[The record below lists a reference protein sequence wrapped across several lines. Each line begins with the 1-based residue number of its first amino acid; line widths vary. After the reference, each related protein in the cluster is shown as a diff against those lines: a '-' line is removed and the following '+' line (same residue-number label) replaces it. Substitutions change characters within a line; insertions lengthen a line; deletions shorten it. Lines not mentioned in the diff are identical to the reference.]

1 MNPTLVVLGQ
11 IKMVGFG
18 TMRFVRHPRYKN
30 LPRMKSFGD
39 EVSREEQELEFDEAF
54 DRVVEALSRVYLVDS
69 GDRGEIQGAPISMSR
84 YFDPCLQHT
93 IVVYRKAWHSD
104 VVRIL
109 HEVLQTL
116 PAGWTFAIDVSGS
129 PGQAYIVVEADGT
142 VHGWSDYSA
151 RSTLTAFGFEKLEGL
166 LKCGWFWITS
176 VYDDWR
182 RGLRLWA
189 LKRKMKNI
197 RIEDLVQ
204 YNKD

>member
-1 MNPTLVVLGQ
+1 
-11 IKMVGFG
+11 
-18 TMRFVRHPRYKN
+18 
-30 LPRMKSFGD
+30 MKSFGED
-39 EVSREEQELEFDEAF
+39 STREEKEREFDEAF
-54 DRVVEALSRVYLVDS
+54 DRVVEALSEVYLVDS

-93 IVVYRKAWHSD
+93 IVVYPKAWHPD

-116 PAGWTFAIDVSGS
+116 PAGWTFAIDVSDS

-151 RSTLTAFGFEKLEGL
+151 RSTITAFGFKELEGS
-166 LKCGWFWITS
+166 LKCACFWITS
-176 VYDDWR
+176 AIDVWHR
-182 RGLRLWA
+182 ELRW
-189 LKRKMKNI
+189 KSFRKKIKNT
-197 RIEDLVQ
+197 RVEDLVQ

>member
-1 MNPTLVVLGQ
+1 
-11 IKMVGFG
+11 
-18 TMRFVRHPRYKN
+18 
-30 LPRMKSFGD
+30 MKSFGE
-39 EVSREEQELEFDEAF
+39 EVSREEQEREFDEAF
-54 DRVVEALSRVYLVDS
+54 DRVVEALGEAYLVDS

-93 IVVYRKAWHSD
+93 IVVYPKAWHPD

-109 HEVLQTL
+109 HEVLETL
-116 PAGWTFAIDVSGS
+116 PAGWTFAIDVSDS

-151 RSTLTAFGFEKLEGL
+151 RSTLTAFGFEELEGP

-182 RGLRLWA
+182 RGLRLRA
-189 LKRKMKNI
+189 FKKKMKNI

-204 YNKD
+204 NNKD

>member
-1 MNPTLVVLGQ
+1 
-11 IKMVGFG
+11 
-18 TMRFVRHPRYKN
+18 MRFVRHLRYKD
-30 LPRMKSFGD
+30 LPQIKSFGED
-39 EVSREEQELEFDEAF
+39 STREEKEREFDGAF
-54 DRVVEALSRVYLVDS
+54 DRVVEALGEVYLVDS

-116 PAGWTFAIDVSGS
+116 PAGWTFAIDVSDS

-142 VHGWSDYSA
+142 VHGWSDFSA
-151 RSTLTAFGFEKLEGL
+151 RSTLTAFGFEELEGA

-176 VYDDWR
+176 MIHIWR
-182 RGLRLWA
+182 RELWWRSF
-189 LKRKMKNI
+189 KKKIKNT